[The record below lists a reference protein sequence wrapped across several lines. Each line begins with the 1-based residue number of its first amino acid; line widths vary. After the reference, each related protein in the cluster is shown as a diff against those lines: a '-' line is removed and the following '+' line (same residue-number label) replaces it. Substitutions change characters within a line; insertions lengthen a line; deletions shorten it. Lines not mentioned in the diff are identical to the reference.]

1 MVFAFFIKYPYDITV
16 SKSKIQL
23 SDHFDYVRLLKFTW
37 PTVLMLVFTGIYYIV
52 DGLFISNFVGKTA
65 FAAVNLIFPFL
76 MIPSAIVFMITSGGS
91 ALVSKTMG
99 EGNDEMA
106 NRLFTMLIRLTLYTG
121 IVLTAVCLWLLE
133 PVARFFGAEGDM
145 LDFCIRYGKIMIL
158 GTVPYMGQFSFQPFF
173 AASEKPKFGM
183 WVTVIAGLTNMVG
196 DAILVGCLKLNVEG
210 AALASVS
217 SQIVGFIIPLIYYS
231 RKNNSRLRLTTP
243 EWDLKAIAKTCSNGS
258 SEMVTNLS
266 LGIVNML
273 YNIQLM
279 NLVGEDGVAAYG
291 VIMYSATIFI
301 YIVIG
306 YAVGLTPIVG
316 YHYGANN
323 LEELHSLLVKSAA
336 LLLGIGAVLAGSAEI
351 LSEQVANIFVGFDQV
366 LMAMTTR
373 AFRIYSISYLI
384 LPQNILASAF
394 FTGLNNGLVSA
405 AISLSRTFVLQIA
418 SILLLPIILGL
429 DGIWFATVAAESLSL
444 IVSISCFAAN
454 RNRYGY

>member
-1 MVFAFFIKYPYDITV
+1 MKNDE
-16 SKSKIQL
+16 IQL
-23 SDHFDYVRLLKFTW
+23 SDHFDYARLLKFTW
-37 PTVLMLVFTGIYYIV
+37 PTILMLVFTGIYYIV

-99 EGNDEMA
+99 EGDGEKA
-106 NRLFTMLIRLTLYTG
+106 NRLFTMLILLTIYTG

-145 LDFCIRYGKIMIL
+145 LDFCIRYGRIMIW

-173 AASEKPKFGM
+173 AASERPRFGM
-183 WVTVIAGLTNMVG
+183 WVTVIAGVTNMIG
-196 DAILVGCLKLNVEG
+196 DALFVGWLRLSVEG
-210 AALASVS
+210 AAWASVA
-217 SQIVGFIIPLIYYS
+217 SQIVGFIIPLIYYG
-231 RKNNSRLRLTTP
+231 RKNSSRLRLTTP

-266 LGIVNML
+266 LGVVNML

-279 NLVGEDGVAAYG
+279 DLVGEDGVAAYG

-301 YIVIG
+301 YIMIG

-323 LEELHSLLVKSAA
+323 LEELHNLLVRSAT
-336 LLLGIGAVLAGSAEI
+336 LMFMIGAFLTGTAEI
-351 LSEQVANIFVGFDQV
+351 LSERVAEIFVGFDQQ

-373 AFRIYSISYLI
+373 AFRIYSIAYLI
-384 LPQNILASAF
+384 LPLNILASAF

-405 AISLSRTFVLQIA
+405 LISFSRTFVLQIA
-418 SILLLPIILGL
+418 SILLLPLILGL
-429 DGIWFATVAAESLSL
+429 DGIWFATVVAESLSL
-444 IVSISCFAAN
+444 LVSISCFAFN
-454 RNRYGY
+454 RKRYGY

>member
-1 MVFAFFIKYPYDITV
+1 M
-16 SKSKIQL
+16 SRSEIQL
-23 SDHFDYVRLLKFTW
+23 SDHFDHAKLLKFTW
-37 PTVLMLVFTGIYYIV
+37 PTILMLVFTGIYYIV

-99 EGNDEMA
+99 EGDDEKA

-133 PVARFFGAEGDM
+133 PVAKFFGAEGEM
-145 LDFCIRYGKIMIL
+145 LDYCIRYGRIMIL

-173 AASEKPKFGM
+173 AASEKPRFGM
-183 WVTVIAGLTNMVG
+183 WVTVIAGVTNMIG
-196 DAILVGCLKLNVEG
+196 DAFLVGWLRLSVEG
-210 AALASVS
+210 AAFASVL

-231 RKNNSRLRLTTP
+231 RKNSSRLRLTTP
-243 EWDLKAIAKTCSNGS
+243 VWDLKAIAKTCSNGS

-279 NLVGEDGVAAYG
+279 ELVGEDGVAAYG

-301 YIVIG
+301 YIMIG
-306 YAVGLTPIVG
+306 YAVGLTPVVG

-323 LEELHSLLVKSAA
+323 LEELHSLLIKSAS
-336 LLLGIGAVLAGSAEI
+336 IMFMMGAFLTGMAEI
-351 LSEQVANIFVGFDQV
+351 LSEYVARIFVGFDQQ
-366 LMAMTTR
+366 LMIMTTR
-373 AFRIYSISYLI
+373 AFRIYSIAYLI
-384 LPQNILASAF
+384 LPLNILASAY
-394 FTGLNNGLVSA
+394 FTGLNNGLISA
-405 AISLSRTFVLQIA
+405 LISFSRTFVLQIA
-418 SILLLPIILGL
+418 SILLLPIIIGL
-429 DGIWFATVAAESLSL
+429 DGIWFATVVAESLSL
-444 IVSISCFAAN
+444 MVSISCFAAN

>member
-1 MVFAFFIKYPYDITV
+1 MKNDE
-16 SKSKIQL
+16 IQL
-23 SDHFDYVRLLKFTW
+23 SDHFDHVKLLKFTW
-37 PTVLMLVFTGIYYIV
+37 PTMLMLVFTGIYYIV

-99 EGNDEMA
+99 EGDDEKA

-133 PVARFFGAEGDM
+133 PVAKFFGAEGEM
-145 LDFCIRYGKIMIL
+145 LDYCIRYGRIMIL

-173 AASEKPKFGM
+173 AASEKPRFGM
-183 WVTVIAGLTNMVG
+183 WVTVIAGVTNMIG
-196 DAILVGCLKLNVEG
+196 DAFLVGWLRLSVEG
-210 AALASVS
+210 AAFASVS

-231 RKNNSRLRLTTP
+231 RKNSSRLRLTTP
-243 EWDLKAIAKTCSNGS
+243 VWDLKAIAKTCSNGS

-279 NLVGEDGVAAYG
+279 ELVGEDGVAAYG
-291 VIMYSATIFI
+291 VIMYSATIFT
-301 YIVIG
+301 YIMIG
-306 YAVGLTPIVG
+306 YAIGLTPVVG
-316 YHYGANN
+316 YHFGANN
-323 LEELHSLLVKSAA
+323 LEELHSLLIKSAS
-336 LLLGIGAVLAGSAEI
+336 IMFMMGAFLTGMAEI
-351 LSEQVANIFVGFDQV
+351 LSEYVARIFVGFDQQ
-366 LMAMTTR
+366 LMIMTTR

>member
-1 MVFAFFIKYPYDITV
+1 M
-16 SKSKIQL
+16 SRSEIQL
-23 SDHFDYVRLLKFTW
+23 SDHFDHAKLLKFTW
-37 PTVLMLVFTGIYYIV
+37 PTILMLVFTGIYYIV

-99 EGNDEMA
+99 EGDDEKA

-133 PVARFFGAEGDM
+133 PVAKFFGAEGEM
-145 LDFCIRYGKIMIL
+145 LDYCIRYGRIMIL

-173 AASEKPKFGM
+173 AASEKPRFGM
-183 WVTVIAGLTNMVG
+183 WVTVIAGVTNMIG
-196 DAILVGCLKLNVEG
+196 DAFLVGWLRLSVEG
-210 AALASVS
+210 AAFASVL

-231 RKNNSRLRLTTP
+231 RKNSSRLRLTTP
-243 EWDLKAIAKTCSNGS
+243 VWDLKAIAKTCSNGS

-279 NLVGEDGVAAYG
+279 ELVGEDGVAAYG

-301 YIVIG
+301 YIMIG
-306 YAVGLTPIVG
+306 YAVGLTPVVG

-323 LEELHSLLVKSAA
+323 LEELHSLLIKSAS
-336 LLLGIGAVLAGSAEI
+336 IMFMMGAFLTGMAEI
-351 LSEQVANIFVGFDQV
+351 LSEYVARIFVGFDQQ
-366 LMAMTTR
+366 LMIMTTR
-373 AFRIYSISYLI
+373 AFRIYSIAYLI
-384 LPQNILASAF
+384 LPLNILASAY
-394 FTGLNNGLVSA
+394 FTGLNNGLISA
-405 AISLSRTFVLQIA
+405 LISFSRTFVLQIA
-418 SILLLPIILGL
+418 SILLLPIIIGL
-429 DGIWFATVAAESLSL
+429 DGIWFATVVAESLSL